1 LAGPY
6 KQVVLSSAESNRERL
21 ARAYALPSGQ
31 EWANERLYLSP
42 ILAYNL
48 GITHGESVTVRE
60 HCAGWTEVRTRTCTT
75 AHTLRYGTTATHAIT
90 DLYWQARAV
99 HISLVRSPAA
109 SLAADYAGPL
119 RRFFRSPRLLALGD
133 LIPVVLPP
141 PRYPFLTHKGG
152 DANDDEDHDAGEDDD
167 DDEEEDETSGDHD
180 NREGGVVY
188 FKVTRVLPEGT
199 ASFFRVSQEETTL
212 VQEGVVNS
220 AFPPLASSYL
230 LPDDKDPEAQQG
242 EGWEE
247 VRCVCVCVC
256 VCVCGVVWYVK
267 FTLALLRMLDQ

>member
-1 LAGPY
+1 M
-6 KQVVLSSAESNRERL
+6 VLSSAESNRERL

-31 EWANERLYLSP
+31 EWADERLYLSP

-48 GITHGESVTVRE
+48 GITQGESVTVRE
-60 HCAGWTEVRTRTCTT
+60 HHTGWTEVRTRTCTT
-75 AHTLRYGTTATHAIT
+75 AHALHYGTTATHAT
-90 DLYWQARAV
+90 THLYWQARAV

-152 DANDDEDHDAGEDDD
+152 DANGDEDHDADEDDDD

-247 VRCVCVCVC
+247 VRCVRARVRVLVCCVVACEVHP
-256 VCVCGVVWYVK
+256 GLGLVVHAEPI
-267 FTLALLRMLDQ
+267 TG